1 LLWLRKQ
8 VHYMLENSVPVSFYC
23 LNLGKKNYTLTTATH
38 KLFNV
43 YEESISSIE

>member
-1 LLWLRKQ
+1 
-8 VHYMLENSVPVSFYC
+8 MTLENRYYILEKSVPVSLYC